1 MDTRKLG
8 AIDTSPGHKE
18 QDNQV
23 SSFACVKHKNIHPNT
38 DESPELREIIDK
50 LTFVS
55 VVQGVVEVGRAFSAS
70 GPAPKPKGLGHGRF
84 HKCCTF
90 TRQMD
95 CILLGIEL

>member
-55 VVQGVVEVGRAFSAS
+55 VVDLERELSLVQHSTRLYLVN
-70 GPAPKPKGLGHGRF
+70 HGA
-84 HKCCTF
+84 
-90 TRQMD
+90 
-95 CILLGIEL
+95 LW